1 MTKLTV
7 LIFAVMAA
15 VFLGVVAYDLARAKK
30 THTQF
35 HIKHSRSVFL

>member
-30 THTQF
+30 RIRNF
-35 HIKHSRSVFL
+35 I